1 MLSYNQYYEE
11 ISMTNMSNKFEADTG
26 KILDIVIN
34 SLYSEREIFLRELIS
49 NASDALDKRK
59 YLGLTDKNINN
70 SSQAPEIKI
79 EVNNKDKILI
89 ISDNGIGMNE
99 DDLKSSLGT
108 IARSGTKAFLEQI
121 SKNSKDKKTDM
132 SMIGQFGV
140 GFYASFMVADSV
152 EVVSMKA
159 GEDQGWKWSSDG
171 KSGFNLEKT
180 NKENVGTS
188 ITLKLKKDAKEFLE
202 ETRLQFIVRKYSD
215 HISYPV
221 KLFEIDKKDAEE
233 KTLNEASALWTRPAK
248 EIKEEQYQEFFSHI
262 GAGFGKPLLTMHNN
276 TEGTISYTNLICI
289 PSTRPFDLFN
299 PDRKSSLKLYIN
311 RVFITDKCDALVPSY
326 LRFVKGL
333 VDTQDIDLNVSRE
346 MLQNNPAVA
355 KISKSL
361 VGKIL
366 KELKKVSEK
375 NLDGYENFWKEYG
388 AVLKEG
394 LYEDA
399 ERKETLLDLCRFS
412 TNENDKPI
420 SLSEY
425 LEKMPDNQ
433 KDIYY
438 ISAETNA
445 QALASPH
452 LEGFKSKKIPVL
464 IMTDAID
471 QFWLPMIGSFKE
483 KKFTSITQGK
493 INLDD
498 LNSKDKDK
506 KSDNKDQKEKQDKEY
521 VDLIAQLK
529 VVLGEQVKDIRLSSK
544 LTDSPVC
551 LVADE
556 GDMDIAMEQL
566 MAQRDTN
573 YKGAPRIL
581 EINGDHSLIKNM
593 KSLIS
598 KKENNDLVNDAGTL
612 LFEQARL
619 MEGKMPADPAQF
631 SKIMNQFLLKAIPN

>member
-1 MLSYNQYYEE
+1 
-11 ISMTNMSNKFEADTG
+11 MTNMNNKFEADTG

-34 SLYSEREIFLRELIS
+34 SLYSEREIFLRELVS

-59 YLGLTDKNINN
+59 YLGLTDKKIAI
-70 SSQAPEIKI
+70 SSDASEIKI
-79 EVNNKDKILI
+79 EVNNKEKTLT

-99 DDLKSSLGT
+99 EDLKSSLGT
-108 IARSGTKAFLEQI
+108 IARSGTKAFLEQMAT
-121 SKNSKDKKTDM
+121 NSKDKKSDM

-140 GFYASFMVADSV
+140 GFYASFMVSDSV
-152 EVVSMKA
+152 DVLSKKV
-159 GEDQGWKWSSDG
+159 GENQAWKWSSDG
-171 KSGFNLEKT
+171 KTGFNLEKT
-180 NKENVGTS
+180 NKEDFGTS

-221 KLFEIDKKDAEE
+221 KLHEIDKKDAEI
-233 KTLNEASALWTRPAK
+233 KTLNEASALWTRPTK

-276 TEGTISYTNLICI
+276 TEGTISYTNLICV

-299 PDRKSSLKLYIN
+299 PERKSSLKLYIN
-311 RVFITDKCDALVPSY
+311 RVFITDKCDALIPSY
-326 LRFVKGL
+326 LRFIKGL

-366 KELKKVSEK
+366 RELKKVSEK
-375 NLDGYENFWKEYG
+375 NLDGYKSFWKEYG

-394 LYEDA
+394 LYEDV
-399 ERKETLLDLCRFS
+399 ERKEALLDLCRFS
-412 TNENDKPI
+412 TNENDDPI

-425 LEKMPDNQ
+425 LEKMPETQ

-452 LEGFKSKKIPVL
+452 LEGFKSKKVPVL

-471 QFWLPMIGSFKE
+471 QFWLPMVGSFKE
-483 KKFTSITQGK
+483 KKFTSITQGQ
-493 INLDD
+493 INLDELD
-498 LNSKDKDK
+498 AKNKDK
-506 KSDNKDQKEKQDKEY
+506 KKDDNSEKEKQDKEY
-521 VDLIAQLK
+521 VDLVAQLK

-593 KSLIS
+593 KSLLS
-598 KKENNDLVNDAGTL
+598 KKEDNDLVSDAGTL

>member
-1 MLSYNQYYEE
+1 
-11 ISMTNMSNKFEADTG
+11 MTNMSNKFEADTG

-34 SLYSEREIFLRELIS
+34 SLYSEREIFLRELVS

-59 YLGLTDKNINN
+59 YLGLTDKKINN
-70 SSQAPEIKI
+70 SSDASEIKI
-79 EVNNKDKILI
+79 EVNNKEKILT

-99 DDLKSSLGT
+99 EDLKSSLGT
-108 IARSGTKAFLEQI
+108 IARSGTKAFLEQVAG
-121 SKNSKDKKTDM
+121 NTKDKKADM

-152 EVVSMKA
+152 EVVSKKA
-159 GEDQGWKWSSDG
+159 GEEQAWKWSSDG
-171 KSGFNLEKT
+171 KTGFDLVET
-180 NKENVGTS
+180 DKETAGTS
-188 ITLKLKKDAKEFLE
+188 ITLKLKKDAKEFLD
-202 ETRLQFIVRKYSD
+202 ETRLQFVVRKYSD

-221 KLFEIDKKDAEE
+221 KLLEIDKKDAEE
-233 KTLNEASALWTRPAK
+233 KTLNEASALWTRPSK
-248 EIKEEQYQEFFSHI
+248 DITEEQYQEFFSHI

-326 LRFVKGL
+326 LRFIKGL

-346 MLQNNPAVA
+346 MLQNNPAVS

-366 KELKKVSEK
+366 REIKKVSEK
-375 NLDGYENFWKEYG
+375 NVDGYKNFWKEYG

-412 TNENDKPI
+412 TNENDEI
-420 SLSEY
+420 MSLSSY
-425 LEKMPDNQ
+425 LEKMPENQ

-438 ISAETNA
+438 ISAETRS

-452 LEGFKSKKIPVL
+452 LEGFKSKNIPVL

-471 QFWLPMIGSFKE
+471 QFWLPMIGSFKD
-483 KKFTSITQGK
+483 KKFTSITQGQ

-498 LNSKDKDK
+498 LDEKNKDK
-506 KSDNKDQKEKQDKEY
+506 KSENKDQKEKQDKEF
-521 VDLIAQLK
+521 VDLIAQMK

-551 LVADE
+551 LVADD

-593 KSLIS
+593 KSLLS
-598 KKENNDLVNDAGTL
+598 KKENNDLVSDAGTL

-619 MEGKMPADPAQF
+619 LEGKMPADPAQF
-631 SKIMNQFLLKAIPN
+631 SKIMNQFLIKAIPE

>member
-1 MLSYNQYYEE
+1 MS
-11 ISMTNMSNKFEADTG
+11 NMSNQFEADTG

-59 YLGLTDKNINN
+59 YLSLTDKKIAG
-70 SSQAPEIKI
+70 SSEAPEIKI
-79 EVNNKDKILI
+79 EINNKEKTLT

-99 DDLKSSLGT
+99 EDLKSSLGT

-121 SKNSKDKKTDM
+121 SKNSKEKKSDM

-140 GFYASFMVADSV
+140 GFYASFMVADNV
-152 EVVSMKA
+152 EVVSKKA
-159 GEDQGWKWSSDG
+159 GEEQAWKWFSDG
-171 KSGFNLEKT
+171 KTGFNLEKS
-180 NKENVGTS
+180 NKDNIGTS
-188 ITLKLKKDAKEFLE
+188 ITLSLKKDAKEFLG
-202 ETRLQFIVRKYSD
+202 ETRVQFIVRKYSD

-221 KLFEIDKKDAEE
+221 KFLEIDKKDAEV
-233 KTLNEASALWTRPAK
+233 KTLNEASALWTRPTK
-248 EIKEEQYQEFFSHI
+248 EITEEQYQEFFSHI
-262 GAGFGKPLLTMHNN
+262 GAGYGKPLLTMHNN
-276 TEGTISYTNLICI
+276 TEGTTSYTNLICI

-311 RVFITDKCDALVPSY
+311 RVFITDKCDALIPSY

-361 VGKIL
+361 VGKIIR
-366 KELKKVSEK
+366 ELKKVSEK
-375 NLDGYENFWKEYG
+375 NKEGYNNFWKEYG

-399 ERKETLLDLCRFS
+399 ERKDNLLDLCRFS
-412 TNENDKPI
+412 TNESEDTI
-420 SLSEY
+420 SLAEY
-425 LEKMPDNQ
+425 LEKMPETQ

-438 ISAETNA
+438 IAAETNA

-452 LEGFKSKKIPVL
+452 LEGFKSKNIPVL

-483 KKFTSITQGK
+483 KKFTSITQGQ

-498 LNSKDKDK
+498 LDAKTKDK
-506 KSDNKDQKEKQDKEY
+506 KPNDKEEKEKQDKQF

-529 VVLGEQVKDIRLSSK
+529 VVLGDQVKDIRLSSK

-551 LVADE
+551 LVADD
-556 GDMDIAMEQL
+556 GDMDIAMEHL

-581 EINGDHSLIKNM
+581 EINGDHLLIKNM
-593 KSLIS
+593 KSLIE
-598 KKENNDLVNDAGTL
+598 KKDNNDLVSDAGTL

-631 SKIMNQFLLKAIPN
+631 SKIMNQFLLKAIPV

>member
-1 MLSYNQYYEE
+1 
-11 ISMTNMSNKFEADTG
+11 MTNMSNKFEADTG

-34 SLYSEREIFLRELIS
+34 SLYSEREIFLRELVS

-59 YLGLTDKNINN
+59 YLGLTNKKIDN
-70 SSQAPEIKI
+70 SSATSEIKI
-79 EVNNKDKILI
+79 EVNSKEKTLI

-99 DDLKSSLGT
+99 EDLKSSLGT
-108 IARSGTKAFLEQI
+108 IARSGTKAFLEQM
-121 SKNSKDKKTDM
+121 SESNKEKKPDM
-132 SMIGQFGV
+132 SLIGQFGV

-152 EVVSMKA
+152 EVLSKKA
-159 GEDQGWKWSSDG
+159 GEEDAWKWTSDG
-171 KSGFNLEKT
+171 KTGFDLEKT
-180 NKENVGTS
+180 VKEDVGTS
-188 ITLKLKKDAKEFLE
+188 IKLNLKKDAKEFLE

-215 HISYPV
+215 HISFPV
-221 KLFEIDKKDAEE
+221 KLIEIDKKDAEE
-233 KTLNEASALWTRPAK
+233 KILNEASALWTRPAK

-262 GAGFGKPLLTMHNN
+262 GAGFGKPLLTMHNK

-346 MLQNNPAVA
+346 MLQNNPAVT

-361 VGKIL
+361 VGKVL
-366 KELKKVSEK
+366 RELKKVSEK
-375 NLDGYENFWKEYG
+375 NIDGYKEFWKEYG

-394 LYEDA
+394 LYEDI

-412 TNENDKPI
+412 SNESEDVV
-420 SLSEY
+420 SLTEY
-425 LEKMPDNQ
+425 LEKMPESQ

-438 ISAETNA
+438 ISSETRA

-452 LEGFKSKKIPVL
+452 LEGFKSKNIPVL

-471 QFWLPMIGSFKE
+471 QFWLPMIGSFKD
-483 KKFTSITQGK
+483 KKFISITQGQ

-498 LNSKDKDK
+498 LDENNKDKDVE
-506 KSDNKDQKEKQDKEY
+506 NKEQKEKQDKEF
-521 VDLIAQLK
+521 VDLIAQMK

-551 LVADE
+551 LVADD

-593 KSLIS
+593 KSLLS
-598 KKENNDLVNDAGTL
+598 KKENNDLVSDAGTL

-619 MEGKMPADPAQF
+619 MEGKMPSDPAQF
-631 SKIMNQFLLKAIPN
+631 SKIMNQFLLKVIPE

>member
-1 MLSYNQYYEE
+1 
-11 ISMTNMSNKFEADTG
+11 MTNMSNKFEADTG

-34 SLYSEREIFLRELIS
+34 SLYSEREIFLRELVS

-59 YLGLTDKNINN
+59 YLGLTNKKIDN
-70 SSQAPEIKI
+70 SSAAAEIKL
-79 EVNNKDKILI
+79 EVNSKEKTLT

-99 DDLKSSLGT
+99 EDLKSSLGT
-108 IARSGTKAFLEQI
+108 IARSGTKAFLEQMAET
-121 SKNSKDKKTDM
+121 SKEKKPDM
-132 SMIGQFGV
+132 SLIGQFGV

-152 EVVSMKA
+152 EVISKKA
-159 GEDQGWKWSSDG
+159 GEEDAWKWTSDG
-171 KSGFNLEKT
+171 KTGFDLEKT
-180 NKENVGTS
+180 IKEDTGTS
-188 ITLKLKKDAKEFLE
+188 IKLNLKKDAKEFLE
-202 ETRLQFIVRKYSD
+202 ETRLQFIIRKYSD
-215 HISYPV
+215 HISFPV
-221 KLFEIDKKDAEE
+221 KLIEIDKKDAEE
-233 KTLNEASALWTRPAK
+233 KILNEASALWTRPAK

-262 GAGFGKPLLTMHNN
+262 GAGFGKPLLTMHNK

-346 MLQNNPAVA
+346 MLQNNPAVT

-361 VGKIL
+361 VGKVL
-366 KELKKVSEK
+366 RELKKVSEK
-375 NLDGYENFWKEYG
+375 NIDGYKEFWKEYG

-394 LYEDA
+394 LYEDI

-412 TNENDKPI
+412 SNESEDVV
-420 SLSEY
+420 SLTEY
-425 LEKMPDNQ
+425 LEKMPESQ

-438 ISAETNA
+438 ISSETRA

-452 LEGFKSKKIPVL
+452 LEGFKSKNIPVL

-471 QFWLPMIGSFKE
+471 QFWLPMIGSFKD
-483 KKFTSITQGK
+483 KKFISITQGQ

-498 LNSKDKDK
+498 LDENNKDKDIE
-506 KSDNKDQKEKQDKEY
+506 NKEQKEKQDKEF
-521 VDLIAQLK
+521 VDLIAQMK

-551 LVADE
+551 LVADD

-593 KSLIS
+593 KSLLS
-598 KKENNDLVNDAGTL
+598 KKENNDLVSDAGTL

-619 MEGKMPADPAQF
+619 MEGKMPSDPAQF
-631 SKIMNQFLLKAIPN
+631 SKIMNQFLLKVIPE

>member
-1 MLSYNQYYEE
+1 
-11 ISMTNMSNKFEADTG
+11 MTDMSNKFEADTG

-34 SLYSEREIFLRELIS
+34 SLYSEREIFLRELVS

-59 YLGLTDKNINN
+59 YLGLTDKKINN
-70 SSQAPEIKI
+70 SSESSEIKI
-79 EVNNKDKILI
+79 QVSSKQKTLT

-99 DDLKSSLGT
+99 EDLKSSLGT
-108 IARSGTKAFLEQI
+108 IARSGTKAFLEQM
-121 SKNSKDKKTDM
+121 SASSKDKKPDM
-132 SMIGQFGV
+132 SLIGQFGV

-152 EVVSMKA
+152 EVLSKKA
-159 GEDQGWKWSSDG
+159 GEEDGWKWSSDG
-171 KSGFNLEKT
+171 KTGFNLEKT
-180 NKENVGTS
+180 SKDKVGTS
-188 ITLKLKKDAKEFLE
+188 ITLYLKKDAKEFLE

-215 HISYPV
+215 HISFPV
-221 KLFEIDKKDAEE
+221 KFFEIDKKDAEE
-233 KTLNEASALWTRPAK
+233 KVLNEASALWTRPAK

-262 GAGFGKPLLTMHNN
+262 GAGFGKPLLTMHNK

-366 KELKKVSEK
+366 RELKKVSEK
-375 NLDGYENFWKEYG
+375 NLDGYKDFWKEYG

-399 ERKETLLDLCRFS
+399 ERKEALLDLCRFS
-412 TNENDKPI
+412 TNENENII

-425 LEKMPDNQ
+425 LEKMPETQ

-438 ISAETNA
+438 ISSETSA

-452 LEGFKSKKIPVL
+452 LEGFKSKNIPVL

-471 QFWLPMIGSFKE
+471 QFWLPMVGSLKE
-483 KKFTSITQGK
+483 KKFTSITQGQ
-493 INLDD
+493 INLDELD
-498 LNSKDKDK
+498 EKDKEK
-506 KSDNKDQKEKQDKEY
+506 NTENKDQKEKQDKEF
-521 VDLIAQLK
+521 VDLIAQMK
-529 VVLGEQVKDIRLSSK
+529 IVLGDQVKDIRLSSK

-551 LVADE
+551 LVADD

-573 YKGAPRIL
+573 YQGAPRIL

-593 KSLIS
+593 KSLLS
-598 KKENNDLVNDAGTL
+598 KKENNDLVSDAGTL

-619 MEGKMPADPAQF
+619 MEGKMPSDPAQF
-631 SKIMNQFLLKAIPN
+631 SKIMNQFLLKVIPD